1 MGNSVGFTVMA
12 AGAWFLGVMVA
23 SAANANPPRSATP
36 PPVITR
42 TPTVVL
48 DAAKKPPGPRGAAT
62 PSPDRAPVDTVDTSL
77 VQSADGRV
85 LLRAPSPRPGRES
98 LLINLS
104 GEVEADGITIVDG
117 EAVLSGLDMGVWT
130 EMLTS
135 VSSDYAD
142 WDMGMATAEDDTTS
156 VEVVTSRISSIPPAP
171 ASLPVA
177 VARIA
182 NRDFA
187 DGVNAAWQKFGT
199 ATLASAKRLVIGN
212 KSYRSPIGN
221 GGTFL
226 IARPAA
232 SKSPGGVE
240 QQVSVNDGE
249 QINFHVLFASPEL
262 ALGDEISV
270 DLVREG
276 IEMPLFMAS
285 GIQSQEPRWQSV
297 SYTVPPGGTGT
308 YLLRLTIV
316 TKAASAGQRPF
327 AGFLVDSKVQAVET
341 DPSGLRG
348 LE

>member
-1 MGNSVGFTVMA
+1 MGNSAGFAVVV
-12 AGAWFLGVMVA
+12 AGAWFLGIMVA
-23 SAANANPPRSATP
+23 SAANANPPPSATL

-48 DAAKKPPGPRGAAT
+48 DAAKKPPRPRGAAT
-62 PSPDRAPVDTVDTSL
+62 PSPDRAPVEPVDTSL

-85 LLRAPSPRPGRES
+85 LLRAPSPRPGREP

-117 EAVLSGLDMGVWT
+117 EPVLSGLDMGVWT

-142 WDMGMATAEDDTTS
+142 WDMGTATAEDDTTP
-156 VEVVTSRISSIPPAP
+156 VEVVTSRVSSISPAT
-171 ASLPVA
+171 ASLPAA

-187 DGVNAAWQKFGT
+187 EGVNAAWQKFGT
-199 ATLASAKRLVIGN
+199 AALTHAKRLTIGA
-212 KSYRSPIGN
+212 KTYRSPTEG

-226 IARPAA
+226 IARPTAP
-232 SKSPGGVE
+232 KSPGGVE

-249 QINFHVLFASPEL
+249 QINFHVLFASPER
-262 ALGDEISV
+262 AAGDEISV
-270 DLVREG
+270 DLVRDG

-297 SYTVPPGGTGT
+297 SYTVPPGGAGT
-308 YLLRLTIV
+308 YLLRV
-316 TKAASAGQRPF
+316 TVAAKTVGAEQQPVV
-327 AGFLVDSKVQAVET
+327 GFLIDSKAQATET